1 MIPECLVLLVCDK
14 RNHPNHQR
22 TVHGNFFLKMGQN
35 YTPILTRKIASCSKH
50 VIKRIGTDIF
60 DVFSKIKFICL
71 VKLNCIF
78 SNKGVSE
85 VNRFLI
91 PVLRVFCC
99 SILVM
104 SLSQIAFI
112 SKQPV
117 VSEKTMFL

>member
-22 TVHGNFFLKMGQN
+22 TVHGNFFLKDGAKLHIKLN
-35 YTPILTRKIASCSKH
+35 IASCSKH

-104 SLSQIAFI
+104 SFSQIAFI